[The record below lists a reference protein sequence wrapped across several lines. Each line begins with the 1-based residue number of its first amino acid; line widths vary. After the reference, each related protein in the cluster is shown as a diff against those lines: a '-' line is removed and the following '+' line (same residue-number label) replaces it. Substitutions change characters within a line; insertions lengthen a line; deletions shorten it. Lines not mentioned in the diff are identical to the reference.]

1 MKKKRNVVL
10 LCVTLA
16 LCIVAAFA
24 CVACGKKG
32 GKATLKLDQT
42 SVQLYVNEENAV
54 LRAALDPA
62 DKNAKY
68 EWSVDNTAVVELTAA
83 QSRCTV
89 KPLAEGTATVT
100 VKAGKYT
107 ATCAVTVGADRHT
120 QLAAPSFAY
129 DSETGVITITDTVN
143 DASKI
148 AGYELHFFQGGEDK
162 GTVAVTSGEAVN
174 TRRIE
179 KGEYTVRL
187 VALGNDKLLLPSDPS
202 ESSATIN
209 VTLDAEYDLYDSK
222 AILEGA
228 NRWGYYVGQ
237 WAVYVGGT
245 HYDDTVTFEFNNN
258 EVTTKD
264 YWWMTQLQYNYGRL
278 EEGKLYKMTLGINSP
293 ATGKVTINDKEV
305 MLKVGYNEVTVGL
318 KSNVNNG
325 LLKMTFAVSDGSSY
339 IKEGKFVIDVVTPVT
354 ETTTQKLVTPSF
366 VYDKDTNIVTIT
378 DNDNSSYDVKYTL
391 GFFNQPDDASPVGT
405 AIVASGEEVDMS
417 SILSGTYY
425 LKLMAASAGMPY
437 ESSDWSAATDYSI
450 DVSNARVD
458 IASGGQG
465 VSATTPN
472 KWFEWHDSNGNG
484 GSGVATTL
492 DYAYQNDTGMFYVRY
507 TVAGPTPQ
515 PLKLHYNDSAI
526 NEGDVYEFNCTIIS
540 PMTGKITVN
549 GRIFEVEAG
558 KETKIKVVRRQPNKT
573 TGGGMRT
580 TLTIQFGA
588 SEVIDEE
595 TVVSTINCEG
605 EEDQIIVKDLEWH
618 TVETTLLTAPT
629 AFAYDFAANKVTA
642 VTDGGNAEGKVSGY
656 VLGLFDKADDAEPI
670 ISIPVVVNEDIDV
683 STITAG
689 KYFLKVKA
697 VAAALPDVDSA
708 WSAALAQQLTII
720 GDADIKNNITLS
732 GNNGA
737 IQNEG
742 LWSKYSEGGI
752 SVDEAYWNGLGDVY
766 VTYSGTMTS
775 TNYDQPL
782 KLMKMYSNL
791 NEGDVYTTNLT
802 LVVPEGAFG
811 GGKSSITINDQ
822 IFEISEGENQIS
834 VTRKHPKKANSGSAP
849 CTITVKFGYL
859 YKDAENKTVKVGMP
873 GASYILKD
881 ITVTKVTVEQLAA
894 PEFTYDADSE
904 ALTITDSNAEGKVA
918 RYELGLFLD
927 GAETAAK
934 TITVTSGEAVDF
946 TGVAAGTYTLK
957 LRAVASSVLY
967 TTSDWFSPE
976 TPVTV
981 TIEATEPEAEA

>member
-100 VKAGKYT
+100 VKTGKYT

-618 TVETTLLTAPT
+618 TVETTPLTAPT

-720 GDADIKNNITLS
+720 GDADNWQTIT
-732 GNNGA
+732 NNGNA
-737 IQNEG
+737 GANNNKGQ
-742 LWSKYSEGGI
+742 WSKY
-752 SVDEAYWNGLGDVY
+752 VDGTKYTFDYAEYNGLGDVRIKY
-766 VTYSGTMTS
+766 NVKSGDG
-775 TNYDQPL
+775 NDINDDQPF
-782 KLMKMYSNL
+782 KLMKTWANVAT
-791 NEGDVYTTNLT
+791 GDVYTIT
-802 LVVPEGAFG
+802 LKLIVPEGRFG
-811 GGKSSITINDQ
+811 GETKKFSVNNQVFDVR
-822 IFEISEGENQIS
+822 EGENILTVHSKQ
-834 VTRKHPKKANSGSAP
+834 GSDP
-849 CTITVKFGYL
+849 TLSIKFGAIVSG
-859 YKDAENKTVKVGMP
+859 KKVGLPVGDYM
-873 GASYILKD
+873 IKD
-881 ITVTKVTVEQLAA
+881 ITVTKVTPEQLVA
-894 PEFTYDADSE
+894 PMFSLDTDNVI
-904 ALTITDSNAEGKVA
+904 TITDSTDAAKIK
-918 RYELGLFLD
+918 RYEIGLFVD
-927 GAETAAK
+927 GEETVKK
-934 TITVTSGEAVDF
+934 TITVVDGEVVDL
-946 TGVAAGTYTLK
+946 TGVPAGTYTVRI
-957 LRAVASSVLY
+957 RAIGADARYIDSAWSE
-967 TTSDWFSPE
+967 TTA
-976 TPVTV
+976 TVTV
-981 TIEATEPEAEA
+981 AAEEVPEA

>member
-618 TVETTLLTAPT
+618 TVETTPLTAPT

-720 GDADIKNNITLS
+720 GDADNWQTIT
-732 GNNGA
+732 NNGNA
-737 IQNEG
+737 GANNNKGQ
-742 LWSKYSEGGI
+742 WSKY
-752 SVDEAYWNGLGDVY
+752 VDGTKYTFDYAEYNGLGDVRIKY
-766 VTYSGTMTS
+766 NVKSGDG
-775 TNYDQPL
+775 NDINDDQPF
-782 KLMKMYSNL
+782 KLMKTWANVAT
-791 NEGDVYTTNLT
+791 GDVYTIT
-802 LVVPEGAFG
+802 LKLIVPEGRFG
-811 GGKSSITINDQ
+811 GETKKFSVNNQVFDVR
-822 IFEISEGENQIS
+822 EGENILTVHSKQ
-834 VTRKHPKKANSGSAP
+834 GSDP
-849 CTITVKFGYL
+849 TLSIKFGAIVSG
-859 YKDAENKTVKVGMP
+859 KKVGLPVGDYM
-873 GASYILKD
+873 IKD
-881 ITVTKVTVEQLAA
+881 VTVTKVTPEQLVA
-894 PEFTYDADSE
+894 PMFSLDTDNVI
-904 ALTITDSNAEGKVA
+904 TITDSTDAAKIK
-918 RYELGLFLD
+918 RYEIGLFVD
-927 GAETAAK
+927 GEETVKK
-934 TITVTSGEAVDF
+934 TITVVDGEVADL
-946 TGVAAGTYTLK
+946 TGVPAGTYTVK
-957 LRAVASSVLY
+957 IRAIGADARYIDSAWSE
-967 TTSDWFSPE
+967 TTA
-976 TPVTV
+976 TVTV
-981 TIEATEPEAEA
+981 AAEEVPEA

>member
-54 LRAALDPA
+54 LRATLEPA

-68 EWSVDNTAVVELTAA
+68 EWSVDNTAIVELTAA

-100 VKAGKYT
+100 VKSGKYT

-120 QLAAPSFAY
+120 QLAAPSFTY
-129 DSETGVITITDTVN
+129 DSETGIITITDTVN

-148 AGYELHFFQGGEDK
+148 EGYELHFFQGNEDK
-162 GTVAVTSGEAVN
+162 GSVAVTSGEKVN
-174 TRRIE
+174 TRRID

-245 HYDDTVTFEFNNN
+245 FYDDTVTFEFNNN

-293 ATGKVTINDKEV
+293 AVGKVTLNDKEV

-325 LLKMTFAVSDGSSY
+325 LLKMTFAVADGSSY

-354 ETTTQKLVTPSF
+354 ETTSQKLVTPSF
-366 VYDKDTNIVTIT
+366 AYDKDTNIVTIT
-378 DNDNSSYDVKYTL
+378 DEDNSPYDVKYTL

-472 KWFEWHDSNGNG
+472 KWFEWHDPNGNG

-526 NEGDVYEFNCTIIS
+526 NEGDVYEFNCTVIS
-540 PMTGKITVN
+540 PMNGKITVN
-549 GRIFEVEAG
+549 GQIFAVEAG

-618 TVETTLLTAPT
+618 TVETTPLTAPT
-629 AFAYDFAANKVTA
+629 AFTYDFAANKVTA

-656 VLGLFDKADDAEPI
+656 VLGLFEKADDAEPL
-670 ISIPVVVNEDIDV
+670 ISIPVVVNEDIDLSKV
-683 STITAG
+683 TAG

-708 WSAALAQQLTII
+708 WSAALADQLTII
-720 GDADIKNNITLS
+720 GDADNWQDITLS
-732 GNNGA
+732 GNAGA
-737 IQNEG
+737 NNNKGQ
-742 LWSKYSEGGI
+742 WSKYYDTGKYTF
-752 SVDEAYWNGLGDVY
+752 DYAQYNGLGDVKIKY
-766 VTYSGTMTS
+766 NVKSGDG
-775 TNYDQPL
+775 NDIKDDQPF
-782 KLMKMYSNL
+782 KLMKAWANVTA
-791 NEGDVYTTNLT
+791 GDVYTITLK
-802 LVVPEGAFG
+802 LVVPEGRFSGATKQF
-811 GGKSSITINDQ
+811 SVNNQVFDVV
-822 IFEISEGENQIS
+822 EGEN
-834 VTRKHPKKANSGSAP
+834 A
-849 CTITVKFGYL
+849 ITVHSKQGSDPTLSIKFG
-859 YKDAENKTVKVGMP
+859 AIVNGNKVGLP
-873 GASYILKD
+873 VGDYLIKD
-881 ITVTKVTVEQLAA
+881 VTLTKVTVEQLAA
-894 PEFTYDADSE
+894 PEFTYDADSKV
-904 ALTITDSNAEGKVA
+904 LTITDSNAEGKVA

-934 TITVTSGEAVDF
+934 TITVTNGEAVDF
-946 TGVAAGTYTLK
+946 STVAAGTYTLK

-967 TTSDWFSPE
+967 TNSDWFSPE

-981 TIEATEPEAEA
+981 TIEEATEPEVEA

>member
-405 AIVASGEEVDMS
+405 AIVTSGEEVDMS

-507 TVAGPTPQ
+507 TVAGPTHQ

-618 TVETTLLTAPT
+618 TIETTPLTAPT

-670 ISIPVVVNEDIDV
+670 ISIPVVVNEDIDI

-720 GDADIKNNITLS
+720 GDADNWQTIT
-732 GNNGA
+732 NNGNA
-737 IQNEG
+737 GANNNKGQ
-742 LWSKYSEGGI
+742 WSKY
-752 SVDEAYWNGLGDVY
+752 VDGTKYTFDYAEYNGLGDVRIKY
-766 VTYSGTMTS
+766 NVKSGDG
-775 TNYDQPL
+775 NDINDDQPF
-782 KLMKMYSNL
+782 KLMKTWANVAT
-791 NEGDVYTTNLT
+791 GDVYTIT
-802 LVVPEGAFG
+802 LKLIVPEGRFG
-811 GGKSSITINDQ
+811 GETKKFSVNNQVFDVR
-822 IFEISEGENQIS
+822 EGENILTVHSKQ
-834 VTRKHPKKANSGSAP
+834 GSDP
-849 CTITVKFGYL
+849 TLSIKFGAIVSG
-859 YKDAENKTVKVGMP
+859 KKVGLPVGDYM
-873 GASYILKD
+873 IKD
-881 ITVTKVTVEQLAA
+881 VTVTKVTPEQLVA
-894 PEFTYDADSE
+894 PMFSLDTDNVI
-904 ALTITDSNAEGKVA
+904 TITDSTDAAKIK
-918 RYELGLFLD
+918 RYEIGLFVD
-927 GAETAAK
+927 GEETDKK
-934 TITVTSGEAVDF
+934 TITVVDGEVVDL
-946 TGVAAGTYTLK
+946 TGVPAGTYTVK
-957 LRAVASSVLY
+957 IRVIGADARYINSEWSE
-967 TTSDWFSPE
+967 TTA
-976 TPVTV
+976 TVTV
-981 TIEATEPEAEA
+981 AAEEVPEA

>member
-54 LRAALDPA
+54 LRAALEPA

-129 DSETGVITITDTVN
+129 DSETGIITITDTVN

-549 GRIFEVEAG
+549 GQIFAVEAG

-618 TVETTLLTAPT
+618 TVETTPLTAPT
-629 AFAYDFAANKVTA
+629 AFTYDFDANKVTA

-708 WSAALAQQLTII
+708 WSAALAEQLTII
-720 GDADIKNNITLS
+720 GDADNWQTIT
-732 GNNGA
+732 NNGNA
-737 IQNEG
+737 GANNNKGQ
-742 LWSKYSEGGI
+742 WSKY
-752 SVDEAYWNGLGDVY
+752 VDGTKYTFDYAEYNGLGDVRIKY
-766 VTYSGTMTS
+766 NVKSGDG
-775 TNYDQPL
+775 NDINDDQPF
-782 KLMKMYSNL
+782 KLMKTWANVAT
-791 NEGDVYTTNLT
+791 GDVYTIT
-802 LVVPEGAFG
+802 LKLIVPEGRFG
-811 GGKSSITINDQ
+811 GETKKFSVNNQVFDVR
-822 IFEISEGENQIS
+822 EGENTLTVHSKQ
-834 VTRKHPKKANSGSAP
+834 GSDP
-849 CTITVKFGYL
+849 TLSIKFGAIVSG
-859 YKDAENKTVKVGMP
+859 KKVGLPVGDYM
-873 GASYILKD
+873 IKD
-881 ITVTKVTVEQLAA
+881 VTVTKVTPEQLVA
-894 PEFTYDADSE
+894 PMFSLDTDNVI
-904 ALTITDSNAEGKVA
+904 TITDSTDAAKIK
-918 RYELGLFLD
+918 RYEIGLFVD
-927 GAETAAK
+927 GEETVKK
-934 TITVTSGEAVDF
+934 TITVVDGEVVDL
-946 TGVAAGTYTLK
+946 TGVPAGTYIVRI
-957 LRAVASSVLY
+957 RAIGADARYIDSAWSE
-967 TTSDWFSPE
+967 TTA
-976 TPVTV
+976 TVTV
-981 TIEATEPEAEA
+981 AAEEVPEA

>member
-100 VKAGKYT
+100 VKTGKYT

-595 TVVSTINCEG
+595 TVVTTINCEG

-618 TVETTLLTAPT
+618 TVETTPLTAPT

-720 GDADIKNNITLS
+720 GDADNWQTIT
-732 GNNGA
+732 NNGNA
-737 IQNEG
+737 GANNNKGQ
-742 LWSKYSEGGI
+742 WSKY
-752 SVDEAYWNGLGDVY
+752 VDGTKYTFDYAEYNGLGDVRIKY
-766 VTYSGTMTS
+766 NVKSGDG
-775 TNYDQPL
+775 NDINDDQPF
-782 KLMKMYSNL
+782 KLMKTWANVAT
-791 NEGDVYTTNLT
+791 GDVYTIT
-802 LVVPEGAFG
+802 LKLIVPEGRFG
-811 GGKSSITINDQ
+811 GETKKFSVNNQVFDVR
-822 IFEISEGENQIS
+822 EGENILTVHSKQ
-834 VTRKHPKKANSGSAP
+834 GSDP
-849 CTITVKFGYL
+849 TLSIKFGAIVSG
-859 YKDAENKTVKVGMP
+859 KKVGLPVGDYM
-873 GASYILKD
+873 IKD
-881 ITVTKVTVEQLAA
+881 ITVTKVTPEQLVA
-894 PEFTYDADSE
+894 PMFSLDTDNVI
-904 ALTITDSNAEGKVA
+904 TITDSTDAAKIK
-918 RYELGLFLD
+918 RYEIGLFVD
-927 GAETAAK
+927 GEETVKK
-934 TITVTSGEAVDF
+934 TITVVDGEVVDL
-946 TGVAAGTYTLK
+946 TGVPAGTYTVRI
-957 LRAVASSVLY
+957 RAIGADARYIDSAWSE
-967 TTSDWFSPE
+967 TTA
-976 TPVTV
+976 TVTV
-981 TIEATEPEAEA
+981 AAEEVPEA

>member
-100 VKAGKYT
+100 VKTGKYT

-405 AIVASGEEVDMS
+405 AIVSSGEEVDMS

-618 TVETTLLTAPT
+618 TVETTPLTAPT

-720 GDADIKNNITLS
+720 GDADNWQTIT
-732 GNNGA
+732 NNGNA
-737 IQNEG
+737 GANNNKGQ
-742 LWSKYSEGGI
+742 WSKY
-752 SVDEAYWNGLGDVY
+752 VDGTKYTFDYAEYNGLGDVRIKY
-766 VTYSGTMTS
+766 NVKSGDG
-775 TNYDQPL
+775 NDINDDQPF
-782 KLMKMYSNL
+782 KLMKTWANVAT
-791 NEGDVYTTNLT
+791 GDVYTIT
-802 LVVPEGAFG
+802 LKLIVPEGRFG
-811 GGKSSITINDQ
+811 GETKKFSVNNQVFDVR
-822 IFEISEGENQIS
+822 EGEN
-834 VTRKHPKKANSGSAP
+834 TL
-849 CTITVKFGYL
+849 TVHSKQGNDPTLSIKFGAIVSG
-859 YKDAENKTVKVGMP
+859 KKVGLPVGDYM
-873 GASYILKD
+873 IKD
-881 ITVTKVTVEQLAA
+881 VTVTKVTPEQLVA
-894 PEFTYDADSE
+894 PMFSLDTDNVI
-904 ALTITDSNAEGKVA
+904 TITDSTDAAKIK
-918 RYELGLFLD
+918 RYEIGLFVD
-927 GAETAAK
+927 GEETVKK
-934 TITVTSGEAVDF
+934 TITVVDGEVVDL
-946 TGVAAGTYTLK
+946 TGVPAGTYTVK
-957 LRAVASSVLY
+957 IRAIGADARYIDSAWSE
-967 TTSDWFSPE
+967 TTA
-976 TPVTV
+976 TVTV
-981 TIEATEPEAEA
+981 AAEEVPEA

>member
-54 LRAALDPA
+54 LRAALEPA

-129 DSETGVITITDTVN
+129 DSETGIITITDTVN

-549 GRIFEVEAG
+549 GQIFAVEAG

-618 TVETTLLTAPT
+618 TVETTPLTAPT
-629 AFAYDFAANKVTA
+629 AFTYDFDANKVTA

-708 WSAALAQQLTII
+708 WSAALAEQLTII
-720 GDADIKNNITLS
+720 GDADNWQTIT
-732 GNNGA
+732 NNGNA
-737 IQNEG
+737 GANNNKGQ
-742 LWSKYSEGGI
+742 WSKY
-752 SVDEAYWNGLGDVY
+752 VDGTKYTFDYAEYNGLGDVRIKY
-766 VTYSGTMTS
+766 NVKSGDG
-775 TNYDQPL
+775 NDINDDQPF
-782 KLMKMYSNL
+782 KLMKTWANVAT
-791 NEGDVYTTNLT
+791 GDVYTIT
-802 LVVPEGAFG
+802 LKLIVPEGRFG
-811 GGKSSITINDQ
+811 GETKKFSVNNQVFDVR
-822 IFEISEGENQIS
+822 EGENTLS
-834 VTRKHPKKANSGSAP
+834 VHSKQGSDP
-849 CTITVKFGYL
+849 TLSIKFGAIVSG
-859 YKDAENKTVKVGMP
+859 KKVGLPVGDYM
-873 GASYILKD
+873 IKD
-881 ITVTKVTVEQLAA
+881 VTVTKVTPEQLVA
-894 PEFTYDADSE
+894 PMFSLDTDNVI
-904 ALTITDSNAEGKVA
+904 TITDSTDAAKIK
-918 RYELGLFLD
+918 RYEIGLFVD
-927 GAETAAK
+927 GEETVKK
-934 TITVTSGEAVDF
+934 TITVVDGEVVDL
-946 TGVAAGTYTLK
+946 TGVPAGTYIVRI
-957 LRAVASSVLY
+957 RAIGADARYIDSAWSE
-967 TTSDWFSPE
+967 TTA
-976 TPVTV
+976 TVTV
-981 TIEATEPEAEA
+981 AAEEVPEA

>member
-129 DSETGVITITDTVN
+129 DSETGVITITDTIN

-405 AIVASGEEVDMS
+405 AIVTSGEEVDMS

-507 TVAGPTPQ
+507 TVAGPTHQ

-618 TVETTLLTAPT
+618 TVETTPLTAPT

-720 GDADIKNNITLS
+720 GDADNWQTIT
-732 GNNGA
+732 NNGNA
-737 IQNEG
+737 GANNNKGQ
-742 LWSKYSEGGI
+742 WSKY
-752 SVDEAYWNGLGDVY
+752 VDGTKYTFDYAEYNGLGDVRIKY
-766 VTYSGTMTS
+766 NVKSGDG
-775 TNYDQPL
+775 NDINDDQPF
-782 KLMKMYSNL
+782 KLMKTWANVAT
-791 NEGDVYTTNLT
+791 GDVYTIT
-802 LVVPEGAFG
+802 LKLIVPEGRFG
-811 GGKSSITINDQ
+811 GETKKFSVNNQVFDVR
-822 IFEISEGENQIS
+822 EGEN
-834 VTRKHPKKANSGSAP
+834 TL
-849 CTITVKFGYL
+849 TVHSKQGNDPTLSIKFGAIVSG
-859 YKDAENKTVKVGMP
+859 KKVGLPVGDYM
-873 GASYILKD
+873 IKD
-881 ITVTKVTVEQLAA
+881 VTVTKVTPEQLVA
-894 PEFTYDADSE
+894 PMFSLDTDNVI
-904 ALTITDSNAEGKVA
+904 TITDSTDAAKIK
-918 RYELGLFLD
+918 RYEIGLFVD
-927 GAETAAK
+927 SEETDKK
-934 TITVTSGEAVDF
+934 TITVVDGEVVDL
-946 TGVAAGTYTLK
+946 TGVPAGTYTVRI
-957 LRAVASSVLY
+957 RAIGADARYIDSAWSE
-967 TTSDWFSPE
+967 TTA
-976 TPVTV
+976 TVTV
-981 TIEATEPEAEA
+981 AAEEVPEA

>member
-405 AIVASGEEVDMS
+405 AIVTSGEEVDMS

-507 TVAGPTPQ
+507 TVAGPTHQ

-618 TVETTLLTAPT
+618 TVETTPLTAPT

-670 ISIPVVVNEDIDV
+670 ISIPVVVNEDIDI

-720 GDADIKNNITLS
+720 GDADNWQTIT
-732 GNNGA
+732 NNGNA
-737 IQNEG
+737 GANNNKGQ
-742 LWSKYSEGGI
+742 WSKY
-752 SVDEAYWNGLGDVY
+752 VDGTKYTFDYAEYNGLGDVRIKY
-766 VTYSGTMTS
+766 NVKSGDG
-775 TNYDQPL
+775 NDINDDQPF
-782 KLMKMYSNL
+782 KLMKTWANVAT
-791 NEGDVYTTNLT
+791 GDVYTIT
-802 LVVPEGAFG
+802 LKLIVPEGRFG
-811 GGKSSITINDQ
+811 GETKKFSVNNQVFDVR
-822 IFEISEGENQIS
+822 EGENILTVHSKQ
-834 VTRKHPKKANSGSAP
+834 GSDP
-849 CTITVKFGYL
+849 TLSIKFGAIVSG
-859 YKDAENKTVKVGMP
+859 KKVGLPVGDYM
-873 GASYILKD
+873 IKD
-881 ITVTKVTVEQLAA
+881 ITVTKVTPEQLVA
-894 PEFTYDADSE
+894 PMFSLDTDNVI
-904 ALTITDSNAEGKVA
+904 TITDSTDAAKIK
-918 RYELGLFLD
+918 RYEIGLFVD
-927 GAETAAK
+927 GEETVKK
-934 TITVTSGEAVDF
+934 TITVVDGEVVDL
-946 TGVAAGTYTLK
+946 TGVPAGTYTVRI
-957 LRAVASSVLY
+957 RAIGADARYIDSAWSE
-967 TTSDWFSPE
+967 TTA
-976 TPVTV
+976 TVTV
-981 TIEATEPEAEA
+981 AAEEVPEA

>member
-100 VKAGKYT
+100 VKTGKYT

-405 AIVASGEEVDMS
+405 AIVSSGEEVDMS

-618 TVETTLLTAPT
+618 TVETTPLTAPT

-720 GDADIKNNITLS
+720 GDADNWQTIT
-732 GNNGA
+732 NNGNA
-737 IQNEG
+737 GANNNKGQ
-742 LWSKYSEGGI
+742 WSKY
-752 SVDEAYWNGLGDVY
+752 VDGAKYTFDYAEYNGLGDVRIKY
-766 VTYSGTMTS
+766 NVKSGDG
-775 TNYDQPL
+775 NDINDDQPF
-782 KLMKMYSNL
+782 KLMKTWANVAT
-791 NEGDVYTTNLT
+791 GDVYTIT
-802 LVVPEGAFG
+802 LKLIVPEGRFG
-811 GGKSSITINDQ
+811 GETKKFSVNNQVFDVR
-822 IFEISEGENQIS
+822 EGEN
-834 VTRKHPKKANSGSAP
+834 TL
-849 CTITVKFGYL
+849 TVHSKQGNDPTLSIKFGAIVSG
-859 YKDAENKTVKVGMP
+859 KKVGLPVGDYM
-873 GASYILKD
+873 IKD
-881 ITVTKVTVEQLAA
+881 VTVTKVTPEQLVA
-894 PEFTYDADSE
+894 PMFSLDTDNVI
-904 ALTITDSNAEGKVA
+904 TITDSTDAAKIK
-918 RYELGLFLD
+918 RYEIGLFVD
-927 GAETAAK
+927 SEETDKK
-934 TITVTSGEAVDF
+934 TITVVDGEVVDL
-946 TGVAAGTYTLK
+946 TGVPAGTYTVRI
-957 LRAVASSVLY
+957 RAIGADARYIDSAWSE
-967 TTSDWFSPE
+967 TTA
-976 TPVTV
+976 TVTV
-981 TIEATEPEAEA
+981 AAEEVPEA

>member
-129 DSETGVITITDTVN
+129 DSETGIITITDTVN

-549 GRIFEVEAG
+549 GQIFAVEAG

-618 TVETTLLTAPT
+618 TVETTPLTAPT
-629 AFAYDFAANKVTA
+629 AFTYDFDANKVTA

-708 WSAALAQQLTII
+708 WSAALAEQLTII
-720 GDADIKNNITLS
+720 GDADNWQTIT
-732 GNNGA
+732 NNGNA
-737 IQNEG
+737 GANNNKGQ
-742 LWSKYSEGGI
+742 WSKY
-752 SVDEAYWNGLGDVY
+752 VDGTKYTFDYAEYNGLGDVRIKY
-766 VTYSGTMTS
+766 NVKSGDG
-775 TNYDQPL
+775 NDINDDQPF
-782 KLMKMYSNL
+782 KLMKTWANVAT
-791 NEGDVYTTNLT
+791 GDVYTIT
-802 LVVPEGAFG
+802 LKLIVPEGRFG
-811 GGKSSITINDQ
+811 GETKKFSVNNQVFDVR
-822 IFEISEGENQIS
+822 EGENTLTVHSKQ
-834 VTRKHPKKANSGSAP
+834 GSDP
-849 CTITVKFGYL
+849 TLSIKFGAIVSG
-859 YKDAENKTVKVGMP
+859 KKVGLPVGDYM
-873 GASYILKD
+873 IKD
-881 ITVTKVTVEQLAA
+881 VTVTKVTPEQLVA
-894 PEFTYDADSE
+894 PMFSLDTDNVI
-904 ALTITDSNAEGKVA
+904 TITDSTDAAKIK
-918 RYELGLFLD
+918 RYEIGLFVD
-927 GAETAAK
+927 GEETVKK
-934 TITVTSGEAVDF
+934 TITVVDGEVVDL
-946 TGVAAGTYTLK
+946 TGVPAGTYIVRI
-957 LRAVASSVLY
+957 RAIGADARYIDSAWSE
-967 TTSDWFSPE
+967 TTA
-976 TPVTV
+976 TVTV
-981 TIEATEPEAEA
+981 AAEEVPEA

>member
-54 LRAALDPA
+54 LRAALEPA

-129 DSETGVITITDTVN
+129 DSETGIITITDTVN

-618 TVETTLLTAPT
+618 TVETTPLTAPT
-629 AFAYDFAANKVTA
+629 AFTYDFDANKVTA

-708 WSAALAQQLTII
+708 WSAALAEQLTII
-720 GDADIKNNITLS
+720 GDADNWQTIT
-732 GNNGA
+732 NNGNA
-737 IQNEG
+737 GANNNKGQ
-742 LWSKYSEGGI
+742 WSKY
-752 SVDEAYWNGLGDVY
+752 VDGTKYTFDYAEYNGLGDVRIKY
-766 VTYSGTMTS
+766 NVKSGDG
-775 TNYDQPL
+775 NDINDDQPF
-782 KLMKMYSNL
+782 KLMKTWANVAT
-791 NEGDVYTTNLT
+791 GDVYTIT
-802 LVVPEGAFG
+802 LKLIVPEGRFG
-811 GGKSSITINDQ
+811 GETKKFSVNNQVFDVR
-822 IFEISEGENQIS
+822 EGENTLTVHSKQ
-834 VTRKHPKKANSGSAP
+834 GSDP
-849 CTITVKFGYL
+849 TLSIKFGAIVSG
-859 YKDAENKTVKVGMP
+859 KKVGLPVGDYM
-873 GASYILKD
+873 IKD
-881 ITVTKVTVEQLAA
+881 VTVTKVTPEQLVA
-894 PEFTYDADSE
+894 PMFSLDTDNVI
-904 ALTITDSNAEGKVA
+904 TITDSTDAAKIK
-918 RYELGLFLD
+918 RYEIGLFVD
-927 GAETAAK
+927 GEETVKK
-934 TITVTSGEAVDF
+934 TITVVDGEVVDL
-946 TGVAAGTYTLK
+946 TGVPAGTYIVRI
-957 LRAVASSVLY
+957 RAIGADARYIDSAWSE
-967 TTSDWFSPE
+967 TTA
-976 TPVTV
+976 TVTV
-981 TIEATEPEAEA
+981 AAEEVPEA

>member
-54 LRAALDPA
+54 LRAALEPA

-129 DSETGVITITDTVN
+129 DSETGIITITDTVN

-549 GRIFEVEAG
+549 GQIFAVEAG

-618 TVETTLLTAPT
+618 TVETTPLTAPT
-629 AFAYDFAANKVTA
+629 AFTYDFDANKVTA

-656 VLGLFDKADDAEPI
+656 VLGLFDKADDDEPI

-708 WSAALAQQLTII
+708 WSAALAEQLTII
-720 GDADIKNNITLS
+720 GDADNWQTIT
-732 GNNGA
+732 NNGNA
-737 IQNEG
+737 GANNNKGQ
-742 LWSKYSEGGI
+742 WSKY
-752 SVDEAYWNGLGDVY
+752 VDGTKYTFDYAEYNGLGDVRIKY
-766 VTYSGTMTS
+766 NVKSGDG
-775 TNYDQPL
+775 NDINDDQPF
-782 KLMKMYSNL
+782 KLMKTWANVAT
-791 NEGDVYTTNLT
+791 GDVYTIT
-802 LVVPEGAFG
+802 LKLIVPEGRFG
-811 GGKSSITINDQ
+811 GETKKFSVNNQVFDVR
-822 IFEISEGENQIS
+822 EGENTLTVHSKQ
-834 VTRKHPKKANSGSAP
+834 GSDP
-849 CTITVKFGYL
+849 TLSIKFGAIVSG
-859 YKDAENKTVKVGMP
+859 KKVGLPVGDYM
-873 GASYILKD
+873 IKD
-881 ITVTKVTVEQLAA
+881 VTVTKVTPEQLVA
-894 PEFTYDADSE
+894 PMFSLDTDNVI
-904 ALTITDSNAEGKVA
+904 TITDSTDAAKIK
-918 RYELGLFLD
+918 RYEIGLFVD
-927 GAETAAK
+927 GEETVKK
-934 TITVTSGEAVDF
+934 TITVVDGEVVDL
-946 TGVAAGTYTLK
+946 TGVPAGTYIVRI
-957 LRAVASSVLY
+957 RAIGADARYIDSAWSE
-967 TTSDWFSPE
+967 TTA
-976 TPVTV
+976 TVTV
-981 TIEATEPEAEA
+981 AAEEVPEA

>member
-54 LRAALDPA
+54 LRAALEPA

-68 EWSVDNTAVVELTAA
+68 EWSVDNTAIVELTAA

-100 VKAGKYT
+100 VKSGKYT

-120 QLAAPSFAY
+120 QLAAPSFTY
-129 DSETGVITITDTVN
+129 DSETGIITITDTVN

-148 AGYELHFFQGGEDK
+148 AGYELHFFQGNEDK
-162 GTVAVTSGEAVN
+162 GSVAVTSGEKVN
-174 TRRIE
+174 TRRID

-245 HYDDTVTFEFNNN
+245 FYDDTVTFEFNNN

-293 ATGKVTINDKEV
+293 AVGKVTLNDKEV

-325 LLKMTFAVSDGSSY
+325 LLKMTFAVADGSSY

-354 ETTTQKLVTPSF
+354 ETTSQKLVTPSF
-366 VYDKDTNIVTIT
+366 AYDKDTNIVTIT
-378 DNDNSSYDVKYTL
+378 DEDNSPYDVKYTL

-472 KWFEWHDSNGNG
+472 KWFEWHDPNGNG

-549 GRIFEVEAG
+549 GQIFAVEAG

-573 TGGGMRT
+573 SGGGMRT

-618 TVETTLLTAPT
+618 TVETTPLTAPT
-629 AFAYDFAANKVTA
+629 AFTYDFDANKVTA

-708 WSAALAQQLTII
+708 WSAALAEQLEII
-720 GDADIKNNITLS
+720 GDADNWEDIKWTMNS
-732 GNNGA
+732 GATSHKG
-737 IQNEG
+737 E
-742 LWSKYSEGGI
+742 WSKYVDTVTSEYGQ
-752 SVDEAYWNGLGDVY
+752 YNGLGDVKIKY
-766 VTYSGTMTS
+766 TGTPS
-775 TNYDQPL
+775 NDQPY
-782 KLMKMYSNL
+782 KLMKVWANIAS
-791 NEGDVYTTNLT
+791 GDVYTTT
-802 LVVPEGAFG
+802 LKLVIPEGTLDGQTSWF
-811 GGKSSITINDQ
+811 SVNDR
-822 IFEISEGENQIS
+822 IFEVSEGEN
-834 VTRKHPKKANSGSAP
+834 A
-849 CTITVKFGYL
+849 ITVHNQLPSNNVTLTLKFGAVL
-859 YKDAENKTVKVGMP
+859 PDKTKVGMP
-873 GASYILKD
+873 AGEYVVKD
-881 ITVTKVTVEQLAA
+881 ITVTKVTPEQLIA
-894 PEFTYDADSE
+894 PMFSLDTDNVI
-904 ALTITDSNAEGKVA
+904 TITDSTDAAKIK
-918 RYELGLFLD
+918 RYEIGLFVD
-927 GAETAAK
+927 GEETVKK
-934 TITVTSGEAVDF
+934 TITVVDGEVADL
-946 TGVAAGTYTLK
+946 TGVPAGTYTVK
-957 LRAVASSVLY
+957 IRVIGADARYINSAWSE
-967 TTSDWFSPE
+967 TTA
-976 TPVTV
+976 TVTV
-981 TIEATEPEAEA
+981 AAEEVPEA

>member
-54 LRAALDPA
+54 LRAALEPA

-129 DSETGVITITDTVN
+129 DSETGIITITDTVN

-549 GRIFEVEAG
+549 GQIFAVEAG

-618 TVETTLLTAPT
+618 TVETTPLTAPT
-629 AFAYDFAANKVTA
+629 AFTYDFDAHKVTA

-708 WSAALAQQLTII
+708 WSAALAEQLTII
-720 GDADIKNNITLS
+720 GDADNWQTIT
-732 GNNGA
+732 NNGNA
-737 IQNEG
+737 GANNNKGQ
-742 LWSKYSEGGI
+742 WSKY
-752 SVDEAYWNGLGDVY
+752 VDGTKYTFDYAEYNGLGDVRIKY
-766 VTYSGTMTS
+766 NVKSGDG
-775 TNYDQPL
+775 NDINDDQPF
-782 KLMKMYSNL
+782 KLMKTWANVAT
-791 NEGDVYTTNLT
+791 GDVYTIT
-802 LVVPEGAFG
+802 LKLIVPEGRFG
-811 GGKSSITINDQ
+811 GETKKFSVNNQVFDVR
-822 IFEISEGENQIS
+822 EGENTLTVHSKQ
-834 VTRKHPKKANSGSAP
+834 GSDP
-849 CTITVKFGYL
+849 TLSIKFGAIVSG
-859 YKDAENKTVKVGMP
+859 KKVGLPVGDYM
-873 GASYILKD
+873 IKD
-881 ITVTKVTVEQLAA
+881 VTVTKVTPEQLVA
-894 PEFTYDADSE
+894 PMFSLDTDNVI
-904 ALTITDSNAEGKVA
+904 TITDSTDAAKIK
-918 RYELGLFLD
+918 RYEIGLFVD
-927 GAETAAK
+927 GEETVKK
-934 TITVTSGEAVDF
+934 TITVVDGEVVDL
-946 TGVAAGTYTLK
+946 TGVPAGTYIVRI
-957 LRAVASSVLY
+957 RAIGADARYIDSAWSE
-967 TTSDWFSPE
+967 TTA
-976 TPVTV
+976 TVTV
-981 TIEATEPEAEA
+981 AAEEVPEA